1 MRKPPI
7 QANKTVDKKKVPKKI
22 ILGNKIRKRVLKQ
35 LTLGKTYRLMML
47 RMRRKFKAEEFKPP
61 ENFKGINESVE
72 RSQVVTA
79 KKRKNLVS
87 RTIHEFP
94 EMARSFAEPRLVF
107 VDPSQSKN
115 YAQTIEETIR
125 SIVMKIRGNNE
136 PEITKG
142 KNFTNPR
149 LQKPEKELERLWG
162 KLESASLNHEELKRF
177 LEYKYIFVKD
187 RKLYGSN
194 RLEDIVS
201 FRGLYTITSVGEK
214 RIVQYKPGVLELFLK
229 ERQRVRKMNSK
240 N

>member
-1 MRKPPI
+1 
-7 QANKTVDKKKVPKKI
+7 
-22 ILGNKIRKRVLKQ
+22 
-35 LTLGKTYRLMML
+35 
-47 RMRRKFKAEEFKPP
+47 
-61 ENFKGINESVE
+61 
-72 RSQVVTA
+72 
-79 KKRKNLVS
+79 
-87 RTIHEFP
+87 
-94 EMARSFAEPRLVF
+94 MARSFAEPRLVF